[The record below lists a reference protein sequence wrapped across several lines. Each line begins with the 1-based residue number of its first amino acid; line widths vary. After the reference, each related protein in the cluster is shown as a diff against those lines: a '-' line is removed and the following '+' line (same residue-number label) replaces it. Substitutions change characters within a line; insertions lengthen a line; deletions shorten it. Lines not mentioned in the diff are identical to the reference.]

1 MQLCLICELLPP
13 PGCHII
19 LEKYM
24 HNTLHCSRGEICI
37 LFQRSPLPPSTIIPF
52 LKMYYVLL
60 CRQFLKYQK
69 RAQSHQ
75 FETIS
80 CKLAARCLFTPLM
93 PPFEGEF
100 DANEENV
107 VAKAIGAQKHL
118 HKQRIS
124 PRNPFIFVQGTHYIF

>member
-1 MQLCLICELLPP
+1 MQLYPICELLPL
-13 PGCHII
+13 II

-24 HNTLHCSRGEICI
+24 HDTLHCNHGEICI
-37 LFQRSPLPPSTIIPF
+37 CSADSAPIFEIF
-52 LKMYYVLL
+52 E
-60 CRQFLKYQK
+60 
-69 RAQSHQ
+69 HW

-124 PRNPFIFVQGTHYIF
+124 PRNPFIFVKGTHYICYNF

>member
-1 MQLCLICELLPP
+1 
-13 PGCHII
+13 
-19 LEKYM
+19 M
-24 HNTLHCSRGEICI
+24 HDTLHCNHGEICI
-37 LFQRSPLPPSTIIPF
+37 CSADSAPIFEIF
-52 LKMYYVLL
+52 E
-60 CRQFLKYQK
+60 
-69 RAQSHQ
+69 HW

-124 PRNPFIFVQGTHYIF
+124 PKEPFHICSGYTLYLIEFQNIFV